1 MSTLTV
7 KSIAA
12 PVGYDLQMPAGHIVQ
27 VVNANYSTHT
37 NVTST
42 SLVAT
47 GLTAAI
53 TPSNTSNKVLVQVSL
68 VSRTMGDIA
77 FAVNLYKG
85 GSNLLELAPQI
96 GDDGAATQAIF
107 TYTFSYL
114 DSPSTT
120 SATTYAVFAKSNG
133 GTQIQFHDGGS
144 ASTITLMEVAG

>member
-1 MSTLTV
+1 MSTLEV
-7 KSIAA
+7 KAIAA
-12 PVGYDLQMPAGHIVQ
+12 PAGFNLDMPAGHIIQ
-27 VVNANYSTHT
+27 VVNVNYSTHT

-53 TPSNTSNKVLVQVSL
+53 TPSSTNNKVLVQVSL
-68 VSRTMGDIA
+68 VARTMGDIA

-85 GSNLLELAPQI
+85 GSNLIELAPQI

-133 GTQIQFHDGGS
+133 GTQIQFHDG
-144 ASTITLMEVAG
+144 ASTSSITLMEVSA